1 MSFDFISILLNE
13 SDRIRSNT
21 ANCLTVF
28 EISSSTF
35 EKMVRESGFYN
46 HVKFDQTFFQI
57 LRTSTSFDR
66 FLAGVYPLTLSSH
79 DHLATRFKY
88 SAIFICPPIKP
99 IDCSS
104 PFALAPVITTISR

>member
-66 FLAGVYPLTLSSH
+66 FLAGIDILTVS
-79 DHLATRFKY
+79 KY
-88 SAIFICPPIKP
+88 DK
-99 IDCSS
+99 
-104 PFALAPVITTISR
+104 